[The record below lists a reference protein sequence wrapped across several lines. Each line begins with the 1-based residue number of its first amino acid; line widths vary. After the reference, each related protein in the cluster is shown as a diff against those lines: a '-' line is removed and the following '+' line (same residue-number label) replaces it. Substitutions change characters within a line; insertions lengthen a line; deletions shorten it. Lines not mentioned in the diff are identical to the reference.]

1 MAATEQPRSA
11 KERGLKISGVNHFT
25 LPVRD
30 HDKARKF
37 YVDLL
42 GSEVRR
48 EPDWARVKAGQ
59 SNSTALAVR
68 MCEGV
73 EIDLFYQPDG
83 MGAADQEHP
92 HHAFHV
98 QSPEELDAFRERLE
112 ATGVPTI
119 LVTRKQE
126 PRPVVGELVSVELYF
141 NDPDG
146 NHLEIDCRSYP
157 FGDGVHVGPFDPW
170 ITAYWWHQWPKAE

>member
-1 MAATEQPRSA
+1 MAGNTEPRSA
-11 KERGLKISGVNHFT
+11 AELGLTIEGVNHFT

-37 YVDLL
+37 YVEML
-42 GSEVRR
+42 GGEVTR
-48 EPDWARVKAGQ
+48 EPSWDSVRAGR

-73 EIDLFYQPDG
+73 EFDLFWQPYG
-83 MGAADQEHP
+83 MGAPDQEHP
-92 HHAFHV
+92 HHAFYV
-98 QSPEELDAFRERLE
+98 QSPEELDAFRARLE
-112 ATGVPTI
+112 AEGVPTI

-126 PRPVVGELVSVELYF
+126 SAPRPGESCNVELYF

-146 NHLEIDCRSYP
+146 NHLEIDCRNYP
-157 FGDGVHVGPFDPW
+157 FRADVHVGPFDPW
-170 ITAYWWHQWPKAE
+170 ITEYSWRDWPKGK